1 MDNNYIG
8 TMQNSW
14 LMPSCGCDV
23 AALTLGV
30 WEAALS
36 VAGSWDKGG
45 GTMRCT
51 DSYAQLL
58 GLPNKIMF

>member
-1 MDNNYIG
+1 
-8 TMQNSW
+8 MQNSR

-30 WEAALS
+30 WEAALLS

-45 GTMRCT
+45 GTLPCT
-51 DSYAQLL
+51 GHPPIWYADIGCKQ
-58 GLPNKIMF
+58 